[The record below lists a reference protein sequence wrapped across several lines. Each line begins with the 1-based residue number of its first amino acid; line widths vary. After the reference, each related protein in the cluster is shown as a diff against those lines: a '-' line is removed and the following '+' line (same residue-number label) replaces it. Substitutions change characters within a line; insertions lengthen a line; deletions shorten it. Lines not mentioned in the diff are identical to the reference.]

1 MENIAALTQQYG
13 YWVIFLGMV
22 ASGFLPI
29 PGELVLLI
37 GGALAFS
44 GRLELGAV
52 LGLAVA
58 GLAIGDTLLYWL
70 GRKIGVRRERQL
82 VAVYCR
88 WASCTLGSVYCHE
101 AARSYVA
108 RFKGS
113 VLVIGKFMPGVGR
126 FIPPVAG
133 MAGIPYPT
141 FFLLYGL
148 GSTLWAGTFVGL
160 GYLVHE
166 QWAAVGSGVG
176 RFGSIFFLLLVL
188 LLVLVM
194 LWKRYKGWWSGR
206 ILVGKPMPTD
216 GCTQLGVEK

>member
-22 ASGFLPI
+22 ASAFLPI

-44 GRLELGAV
+44 GRLEPGAV

-133 MAGIPYPT
+133 NGGDLLSNLFAPGRAGIDA
-141 FFLLYGL
+141 L
-148 GSTLWAGTFVGL
+148 GRDFQRARVSGSR
-160 GYLVHE
+160 
-166 QWAAVGSGVG
+166 AVGCRWLRRGPIRLDILSFG
-176 RFGSIFFLLLVL
+176 RFAVGPRHALETLQGLV
-188 LLVLVM
+188 
-194 LWKRYKGWWSGR
+194 
-206 ILVGKPMPTD
+206 VGKD
-216 GCTQLGVEK
+216 WRQ

>member
-1 MENIAALTQQYG
+1 MESFAALIQQYG

-22 ASGFLPI
+22 ASAFLPI
-29 PGELVLLI
+29 PEELVLLT

-44 GRLELGAV
+44 GGLELSAV

-88 WASCTLGSVYCHE
+88 WASCTLGSVYCHD

-108 RFKGS
+108 RFRGRML
-113 VLVIGKFMPGVGR
+113 LVGKFMPGVAR
-126 FIPPVAG
+126 FIPPIAG
-133 MAGIPYPT
+133 MAGISYPT
-141 FFLLYGL
+141 FLLLDGL
-148 GSTLWAGTFVGL
+148 GSSLWAGTFGGL
-160 GYLVHE
+160 GYLVSE

-176 RFGSIFFLLLVL
+176 RFGSIFFILLVL
-188 LLVLVM
+188 LLAGVM
-194 LWKRYKGWWSGR
+194 LWKRYKSQSSGR
-206 ILVGKPMPTD
+206 IGGNELASDDP
-216 GCTQLGVEK
+216 LERF

>member
-1 MENIAALTQQYG
+1 MESVAALIQQYG
-13 YWVIFLGMV
+13 YWLIFLGTV
-22 ASGFLPI
+22 TSAFLPI
-29 PGELVLLI
+29 PEELVLLI

-88 WASCTLGSVYCHE
+88 WASCTLGSVYCHDT
-101 AARSYVA
+101 ARSYVA
-108 RFKGS
+108 RFKRS
-113 VLVIGKFMPGVGR
+113 VLVIGKFIPGVGR
-126 FIPPVAG
+126 FIPPIAG
-133 MAGIPYPT
+133 MAGISYPT
-141 FFLLYGL
+141 FLLLDGL
-148 GSTLWAGTFVGL
+148 GSTLWAGTFGGL
-160 GYLVHE
+160 GYLVYE

-176 RFGSIFFLLLVL
+176 RLGSIFFLLLVL
-188 LLVLVM
+188 LLALVM

-206 ILVGKPMPTD
+206 IGANE
-216 GCTQLGVEK
+216 LGSDDPLQRL